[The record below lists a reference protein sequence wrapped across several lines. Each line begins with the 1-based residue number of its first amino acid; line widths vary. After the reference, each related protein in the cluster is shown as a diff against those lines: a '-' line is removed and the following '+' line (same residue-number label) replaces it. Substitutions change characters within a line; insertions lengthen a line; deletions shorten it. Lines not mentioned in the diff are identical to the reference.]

1 MHLVP
6 TTLAPGIREKRPR
19 YFEVRVYGGLD
30 PLIDHLGVLG
40 REPTTLPSYRT
51 IARWLGGATAVA
63 LTRSAA
69 ATSTRT

>member
-19 YFEVRVYGGLD
+19 YFEVRVYGSLD

-51 IARWLGGATAVA
+51 IARWLGGATAAAPTLVA
-63 LTRSAA
+63 TANA
-69 ATSTRT
+69 NRT